1 MKRLLS
7 LSSLCLALAALVIA
21 GCGSSSKKD
30 SGSSASSDTT
40 AAKTSTGS
48 AAKPAAPS
56 APAGATV
63 AVQIK
68 DIAFK
73 PHDVTAKV
81 GQTIEWTNDDGVAHT
96 VTAKADGIDSGM
108 INAGSKF
115 STKVTKAGKIKY
127 ICQIHPGQEGT
138 ITVTQ

>member
-56 APAGATV
+56 RAG
-63 AVQIK
+63 
-68 DIAFK
+68 
-73 PHDVTAKV
+73 
-81 GQTIEWTNDDGVAHT
+81 
-96 VTAKADGIDSGM
+96 
-108 INAGSKF
+108 
-115 STKVTKAGKIKY
+115 
-127 ICQIHPGQEGT
+127 PGPPWRSRSRT
-138 ITVTQ
+138 SRSSPTT